1 MQNRRD
7 RAVEPEWPRSQ
18 CYGDWL
24 HRFELVEQ
32 QFEYVLEVCQICGQE
47 EYFAVVDGRVDNM
60 NYIEYH
66 ARQCL
71 PKQSPL
77 FIHEYPNSKAR

>member
-1 MQNRRD
+1 MQDRRD
-7 RAVEPEWPRSQ
+7 RAIDPQWELSQ

-24 HRFELVEQ
+24 HCFNLVESRY
-32 QFEYVLEVCQICGQE
+32 EYSLEVCEICGQE
-47 EYFAVVDGRVDNM
+47 EYFQVVDGRVDNM

-71 PKQSPL
+71 PKQHPL
-77 FIHEYPNSKAR
+77 FRHEYPNSRIK